1 MISVVFYTRQQ
12 GTLMSGLQISSAVA
26 LPLEEVEI
34 TAIRAQGAGGQ
45 HVNKVS
51 SAIHLRFNIADSSL
65 PEFYK
70 QRLTRQRDNRI
81 SNDGVIV
88 IKAQRFR
95 SQDKNRADAL
105 ERLQDLIRSAAATQ
119 KARRPTKPTRSS
131 KKKRV
136 DGKTRRGK
144 VKSLR
149 GKVRDRDS

>member
-1 MISVVFYTRQQ
+1 
-12 GTLMSGLQISSAVA
+12 MSDLRISSNVS
-26 LPLEEVEI
+26 LPMEDIDI

-51 SAIHLRFNIADSSL
+51 SAIHLRFNIAASSL

-70 QRLTRQRDNRI
+70 LRLTQQRDSRI
-81 SNDGVIV
+81 SSDGVVV

-95 SQDKNRADAL
+95 SQDKNRQDAL
-105 ERLQDLIRSAAATQ
+105 ERLKDLICSAAATQ

-131 KKKRV
+131 KKKRM
-136 DGKTRRGK
+136 DGKTRRGQ

-149 GKVRDRDS
+149 GKVSSKES

>member
-1 MISVVFYTRQQ
+1 
-12 GTLMSGLQISSAVA
+12 MSGLQISSAVA
-26 LPLEEVEI
+26 LPLEEVDI

-105 ERLQDLIRSAAATQ
+105 ERLQDLIRSAASIQ

-131 KKKRV
+131 KKKRL

>member
-1 MISVVFYTRQQ
+1 
-12 GTLMSGLQISSAVA
+12 MSGLQISSAVT
-26 LPLEEVEI
+26 LPMEEIEI

-51 SAIHLRFNIADSSL
+51 SAIHLRFNIASSSL

-70 QRLTRQRDNRI
+70 QRLTRQRDSRI
-81 SNDGVIV
+81 SNEGIIV

-95 SQDKNRADAL
+95 SQDKNRSDAL

-119 KARRPTKPTRSS
+119 KTRRPTKPTRSS